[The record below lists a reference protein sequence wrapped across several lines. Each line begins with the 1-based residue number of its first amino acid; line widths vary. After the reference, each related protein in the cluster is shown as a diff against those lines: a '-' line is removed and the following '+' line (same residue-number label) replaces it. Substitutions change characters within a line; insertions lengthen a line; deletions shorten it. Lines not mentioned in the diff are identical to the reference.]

1 MNNKIFQLIKNKN
14 LKLSINEKFV
24 AIIGANPSKNARS
37 PKLWNKA
44 YKKFKMKIAMY
55 PLDVEKKNIFKLIK
69 ILNKNKNFQG
79 GSITIPFKEKI
90 FKILKNNATSEAK
103 KIAAVNCMYRDKR
116 GLLRITNTDGEA
128 SLISFKKKFKNNR
141 IKKILVLGC
150 GGVGKAVSTYFSQI
164 KDLNKLT
171 IVTRNKIDKKFAKK
185 IKATWFER
193 KNLKNLKLDYDLIIN
208 CTSLG
213 FDRKKDKI
221 PLSMLYLSKIPKS
234 TIIYDVIYKP
244 LKTNLIKISEQ
255 MGLRTING
263 LSMNLDQAAIA
274 FSYVNK
280 IKKVELIKRAMGGR

>member
-221 PLSMLYLSKIPKS
+221 PLSVLYLSKIPKS

>member
-1 MNNKIFQLIKNKN
+1 MNNKIFQFIKNKN

-24 AIIGANPSKNARS
+24 GIIGANPSKNARS

-55 PLDVEKKNIFKLIK
+55 PLDVEKKNIVKLIK

-90 FKILKNNATSEAK
+90 FKILKNNATREAK

-128 SLISFKKKFKNNR
+128 SLTSFKKKFKNNR
-141 IKKILVLGC
+141 IKNILVLGC

-164 KDLNKLT
+164 KNLDKIT
-171 IVTRNKIDKKFAKK
+171 IVTRNTIDKKFAKK
-185 IKATWFER
+185 IKAIWFDR

-213 FDRKKDKI
+213 FDRKKNKI
-221 PLSMLYLSKIPKS
+221 PLPVFYLSKIPKS

-244 LKTNLIKISEQ
+244 LKTSLIKISEQ
-255 MGLRTING
+255 KGLKTING

>member
-1 MNNKIFQLIKNKN
+1 MNNKIFQFIKNKN

-90 FKILKNNATSEAK
+90 FKILKNNATREAK

-128 SLISFKKKFKNNR
+128 SLTSFKKKFKNNR

-185 IKATWFER
+185 IKAVWFDR

-221 PLSMLYLSKIPKS
+221 PLSILYLTKIPKS

-255 MGLRTING
+255 KGLKTING